1 MSNLSSAMGELVEE
15 VRFSAQA
22 RRAGLKQLR
31 SCAHGDLDRFR
42 RERHQM
48 FRQARQGARK
58 QLAEIRETA
67 NGLRQA
73 VRSTLNE
80 IASDVSAAKRLWSVG
95 PELTTTVLERPFEAP
110 PAEERLTEQERILQV
125 LKAHPDGIRL
135 VDIGNQLGVD
145 WRGLIAPT
153 KSLLDEGKV
162 EKIDY
167 LYYLA
172 ADGTS

>member
-1 MSNLSSAMGELVEE
+1 MNNLSNAMGELVAE

-22 RRAGLKQLR
+22 RRAGIGQLR
-31 SCAHGDLDRFR
+31 SSTGGDLGRFR
-42 RERHQM
+42 RERRQM
-48 FRQARQGARK
+48 VRQAREGARK

-67 NGLRQA
+67 NGLRRA
-73 VRSTLNE
+73 IRGTLHE

-95 PELTTTVLERPFEAP
+95 PELAPAVQRPCTAP
-110 PAEERLTEQERILQV
+110 PAEERSAEQERILQV

-153 KSLLDEGKV
+153 KSLLDEGKA

-172 ADGTS
+172 ADGAS